1 MGKHAQL
8 VIGPAG
14 CGKSTFCH
22 LIQEHCD
29 ATKRTV
35 HIVNLDPAAEHF
47 SYRPTLDI
55 RDLVS
60 VDDVMEELDLGPNGA
75 LVYCLEYLLETA
87 EWLEEE
93 LDGYGPDDYLL
104 FDCPGQIELYTHL
117 PVFRQLVNGVLRKF
131 DYSVCCVNIIDSQF
145 IADASKFLSASLV
158 SLSAMMSLELPHINV
173 LSKVDILKRTL
184 PKRERKKAL
193 DRFLDMDVAG
203 LIARVKPVTEKHMR
217 LTDAIGSL
225 LQDFN
230 MVSYVPL
237 DASDPDS
244 VSLVLSQIDH
254 AIQYGEDVEPTE
266 PEDHDVD

>member
-1 MGKHAQL
+1 MDWAVDFPNGGPRGTRELEAAAGQRRQRRSIRTCTVLAAPPELLALALLLPPTLLSLLSSAMGKHAQL

-14 CGKSTFCH
+14 SGKSTFCH

-75 LVYCLEYLLETA
+75 LVYAMEYLLENS

-131 DYSVCCVNIIDSQF
+131 NYSVCCVNVIDSQF

-173 LSKVDILKRTL
+173 LSKVDILKRCACPL
-184 PKRERKKAL
+184 S
-193 DRFLDMDVAG
+193 
-203 LIARVKPVTEKHMR
+203 R
-217 LTDAIGSL
+217 L
-225 LQDFN
+225 
-230 MVSYVPL
+230 
-237 DASDPDS
+237 
-244 VSLVLSQIDH
+244 
-254 AIQYGEDVEPTE
+254 
-266 PEDHDVD
+266 

>member
-1 MGKHAQL
+1 
-8 VIGPAG
+8 
-14 CGKSTFCH
+14 
-22 LIQEHCD
+22 
-29 ATKRTV
+29 
-35 HIVNLDPAAEHF
+35 
-47 SYRPTLDI
+47 
-55 RDLVS
+55 
-60 VDDVMEELDLGPNGA
+60 
-75 LVYCLEYLLETA
+75 
-87 EWLEEE
+87 
-93 LDGYGPDDYLL
+93 
-104 FDCPGQIELYTHL
+104 
-117 PVFRQLVNGVLRKF
+117 
-131 DYSVCCVNIIDSQF
+131 VCCVNIIDSQF

-254 AIQYGEDVEPTE
+254 AIQVRRTSSRPNSRNYQDLPRRPGKYDPRLAPPPLGSSQWRRAAIGRVDAGRMRGWQSVVTWQ
-266 PEDHDVD
+266 PEAPSTVVSGSVGTSWPAGDSIRPLHAA

>member
-1 MGKHAQL
+1 MWKPPPVSAVSAGAGSTTVRTCTVLAAPELLALALLLPPTLLSLLSSAMGKHAQL

-14 CGKSTFCH
+14 SGKSTFCH

-75 LVYCLEYLLETA
+75 LVYAMEYLLENS

-131 DYSVCCVNIIDSQF
+131 NYSVCCVNVIDSQF

-173 LSKVDILKRTL
+173 LSKVDILKRCAWPL
-184 PKRERKKAL
+184 S
-193 DRFLDMDVAG
+193 
-203 LIARVKPVTEKHMR
+203 R
-217 LTDAIGSL
+217 L
-225 LQDFN
+225 
-230 MVSYVPL
+230 
-237 DASDPDS
+237 
-244 VSLVLSQIDH
+244 
-254 AIQYGEDVEPTE
+254 
-266 PEDHDVD
+266 

>member
-1 MGKHAQL
+1 MRFSEWRIACVECDSVCGSRRRSAPSAPVPVRTCTVLAAPELLALALLLPPTLLSLLSSAMGKHAQL

-14 CGKSTFCH
+14 SGKSTFCH

-75 LVYCLEYLLETA
+75 LVYAMEYLLENS

-131 DYSVCCVNIIDSQF
+131 NYSVCCVNVIDSQF

-173 LSKVDILKRTL
+173 LSKVDILKRCAWPL
-184 PKRERKKAL
+184 S
-193 DRFLDMDVAG
+193 
-203 LIARVKPVTEKHMR
+203 R
-217 LTDAIGSL
+217 L
-225 LQDFN
+225 
-230 MVSYVPL
+230 
-237 DASDPDS
+237 
-244 VSLVLSQIDH
+244 
-254 AIQYGEDVEPTE
+254 
-266 PEDHDVD
+266 